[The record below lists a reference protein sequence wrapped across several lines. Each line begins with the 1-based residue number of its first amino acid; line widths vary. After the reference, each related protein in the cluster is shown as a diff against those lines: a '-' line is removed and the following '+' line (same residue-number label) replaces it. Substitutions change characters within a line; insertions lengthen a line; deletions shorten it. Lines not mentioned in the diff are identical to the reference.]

1 MALAEIAKLNEISDN
16 VLRQA
21 SDHARRKVVLEQKEA
36 AASDAVN
43 HALGSNTEDA
53 ILTPLLAECQSQLAS
68 GVKCFSEDMQA
79 RIAAALSV
87 ADPSQKELH
96 DALAKCAE
104 FAECG
109 EIVAGLE
116 VALAPILNNGEVMTS
131 TLQRQRDVARSAV
144 SDAILKENP

>member
-1 MALAEIAKLNEISDN
+1 MRERVALLLENECKDEESQIALAEIAKLNEISDD

-21 SDHARRKVVLEQKEA
+21 SDHARRKVVLGQKEA

-43 HALGSNTEDA
+43 YALGNNTEDA

-87 ADPSQKELH
+87 TDPSQR
-96 DALAKCAE
+96 
-104 FAECG
+104 FA
-109 EIVAGLE
+109 
-116 VALAPILNNGEVMTS
+116 
-131 TLQRQRDVARSAV
+131 
-144 SDAILKENP
+144 